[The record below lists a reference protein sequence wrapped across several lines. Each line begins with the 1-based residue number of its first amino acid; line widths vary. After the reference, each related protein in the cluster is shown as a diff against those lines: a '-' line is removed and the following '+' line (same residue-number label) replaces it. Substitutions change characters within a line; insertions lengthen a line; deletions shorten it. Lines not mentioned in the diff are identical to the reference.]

1 MASFDI
7 SSLYTNV
14 PVLETINIIC
24 DSVFNNDSIFHN
36 FTKEDFCKLLH
47 LAVDDTYFIF
57 NETLYKQTDGL
68 SMGNPIAPVMA
79 NIFLC
84 DLETRILDTCN
95 PDFKPIFYRRDL
107 DDTFVIFKEEHHA
120 SLFLNHLNNIHQN
133 IIFTIE
139 RETNRQLPF
148 LDMSIS
154 RLNNKLSSSIF
165 RKKNFYSFRDELF

>member
-14 PVLETINIIC
+14 PVLEIINIIC

-36 FTKEDFCKLLH
+36 FTNEDFCKLLH

-95 PDFKPIFYRRDL
+95 PDFKPIFYRRYL
-107 DDTFVIFKEEHHA
+107 DDTFVIFKEEHHD
-120 SLFLNHLNNIHQN
+120 
-133 IIFTIE
+133 
-139 RETNRQLPF
+139 PF
-148 LDMSIS
+148 
-154 RLNNKLSSSIF
+154 F
-165 RKKNFYSFRDELF
+165 